1 MEEFPEAL
9 LALNSYEARTA
20 AAIFERLFPADAY
33 SSGASTIGVVSYLD
47 RALAGAYH
55 RQVEMYRLA
64 LKTFDQIAR
73 QRYNDCFADCDAA
86 QQDALLAALEQ
97 GALPDFL
104 TPPQRNFFSLLC
116 AHLQEGLFADPVYG
130 GNRDKLGWRFLSHP
144 GFWLENTAEEN
155 LANEPVTKGGIIQSL
170 AEVGYTLGGEARAPA
185 AIPGYDPQRGAQPPN
200 GPADVVL
207 VGVGAAGALAAT
219 ILCRAGLRVV
229 GLEAG
234 PWRTSRDFVPDE
246 LGSAYYCRGAM
257 GPKYLSE
264 TPRWRLNESEPTRDA
279 TFSLGRMMNG
289 VGGSVIHW
297 GGALR
302 RNHPHHFAYR
312 SYVRERWGERVLPEG
327 HTLSD
332 WPCNYDEL
340 EPYYTQL
347 EYEIGVTS
355 DGGRNPFLHRS
366 KPHPLPSM
374 RPFRMGEVFRQA
386 TEQLGLHPYPTPVA
400 VNSMPYNGFPAT
412 TYCGWMGGFGPFNNE
427 RWYPGLTWVPA
438 ALATGNFDLRTY
450 CRVVRVLTDGDG
462 YASGVEYVDANGN
475 WRVQEART
483 IILCSY
489 TFENVRLLLLSG
501 DRRHPNGLGNNLGQV
516 GKHVMTKMWVDVHGY
531 CPEIVFNA
539 HTGPSGQ
546 MWGLDDFISVDF
558 DSVAHGFVGGATP
571 NIENQRLPI
580 QISREALPPDVPRWG
595 KAYKDH
601 LRQWQHIAAVRVQPD
616 TLSYQANYLDLDPRY
631 GDRSG
636 LGLPVIRATYDQ
648 QPNEQRML
656 AFMEERAEEI
666 LRAMGATKTWRGPRF
681 GGLISSHELGGA
693 RMGEDPASSVVG
705 PNLEVHDTPGLYVFG
720 TAAFPTCHGV
730 NPTLTMWAV
739 CYRAAERLATRLRGS
754 DS

>member
-1 MEEFPEAL
+1 MAKLPEAL

-33 SSGASTIGVVSYLD
+33 SPGATTIGVVSYLD

-64 LKTFDQIAR
+64 LTTFDQIAR

-86 QQDALLAALEQ
+86 QQDALLAALER
-97 GALPDFL
+97 GSLPDFL
-104 TPPQRNFFSLLC
+104 APPQRQFFSLLC
-116 AHLQEGLFADPVYG
+116 AHLQEGLFADPAYG
-130 GNRDKLGWRFLSHP
+130 GNRDKLGWRFLGHP
-144 GFWLENTAEEN
+144 GVWFENTAEEN
-155 LANEPVTKGGIIQSL
+155 LATEPVTKGGIIQSL
-170 AEVGYTLGGEARAPA
+170 ADVGYALDSRERQPI
-185 AIPGYDPQRGAQPPN
+185 AIPGYDPQHGAQSPD

-207 VGVGAAGALAAT
+207 VGVGAAGALAAS

-246 LGSAYYCRGAM
+246 LGSAYYCRGGM

-264 TPRWRLNESEPTRDA
+264 TPRWRLNEHEPTREA

-302 RNHPHHFAYR
+302 RNHPHHFKYR
-312 SYVRERWGERVLPEG
+312 SYVRKRWGERVLPEG

-332 WPCNYDEL
+332 WPLGYDEL

-355 DGGRNPFLHRS
+355 DDGRNPFLPRS

-386 TEQLGLHPYPTPVA
+386 AEQIDLHPYPTPVA
-400 VNSMPYNGFPAT
+400 VHSVPYNGFPAT
-412 TYCGWMGGFGPFNNE
+412 TYCAWMGGFGPFNNE
-427 RWYPGLTWVPA
+427 RWYPGLTWVPQ
-438 ALATGNFDLRTY
+438 ALASGNFDLRTH
-450 CRVVRVLTDGDG
+450 CQVIRVLTDGDG
-462 YASGVEYVDANGN
+462 HASGVEYVDTNGN
-475 WRVQEART
+475 WQVQMART
-483 IILCSY
+483 VILCSY

-501 DRRHPNGLGNNLGQV
+501 DTQHPNGLGNNTGQV

-580 QISREALPPDVPRWG
+580 QISREAFPPDVPRWG
-595 KAYKDH
+595 TAYKDH
-601 LRQWQHIAAVRVQPD
+601 LRQWQHIAAVRIQPD
-616 TLSYQANYLDLDPRY
+616 TLSYQANYLDLDPHHR
-631 GDRSG
+631 DRSS

-656 AFMEERAEEI
+656 AFMEDKAEEI
-666 LRAMGATKTWRGPRF
+666 LRAMGAAKIWRGPRF
-681 GGLISSHELGGA
+681 GGLISSHEQGGA

-705 PNLEVHDTPGLYVFG
+705 PDLEVHDTRGLYVFG
-720 TAAFPTCHGV
+720 TAVFPTCHGV

-739 CYRAAERLATRLRGS
+739 CYRAAEQLAERLCESGV
-754 DS
+754 